1 MQALFH
7 SITDTAIIGA
17 MGGDTTMRSIL
28 DDFDAM
34 EWEDEG
40 EKVVLFQGEFPG
52 YEREP
57 VHATILRK
65 EERYYTLNLI
75 GADLS
80 PIVAKKRGKRIAIA
94 MEVFFETRIPGKFN
108 EPVVLGKGEAFYFP
122 NDLALYIQDLYIRQ
136 APRKIGRII
145 PIQKHTNTIR
155 LWKSFEKYLKKT
167 FPAAQHITTPLQD
180 TSHGNFTA
188 LLRSLGYKKLNYLL
202 FQKQL

>member
-1 MQALFH
+1 
-7 SITDTAIIGA
+7 
-17 MGGDTTMRSIL
+17 MRSIL

-80 PIVAKKRGKRIAIA
+80 PIVAKKRGKRIAID
-94 MEVFFETRIPGKFN
+94 MEAFFETRVPGKSN

-136 APRKIGRII
+136 APGKIGRII
-145 PIQKHTNTIR
+145 PIHKHTNTIR